1 MVAAEQSVN
10 VQRKY
15 REVAPFLHEKA
26 RRRWAACE
34 ASALGY
40 GGISVVAKATGL
52 SRPAIRRGIRELGNT
67 SEDDGDA
74 RIRRPGAGRRRLK
87 VEDPTLQGDLERLIA
102 PVTRGDPMMALQWT
116 SHSTRHLA
124 EALSVGGR
132 KISHQTIGRLLM
144 EMGYSLQRN
153 RKT

>member
-1 MVAAEQSVN
+1 MLHLGTVPIIHIMVAAEQVVN

-15 REVAPFLHEKA
+15 EELAPLLHERA

-52 SRPAIRRGIRELGNT
+52 SRPMIHRGIRELGNV
-67 SEDDGDA
+67 SKEDGDV
-74 RIRRPGAGRRRLK
+74 RIRRPGGGRHRLDAQ
-87 VEDPTLQGDLERLIA
+87 DPKLQGDLERLVA
-102 PVTRGDPMMALQWT
+102 PVTRGDPMLALQWT

-132 KISHQTIGRLLM
+132 RAGHGERILKL
-144 EMGYSLQRN
+144 
-153 RKT
+153 